1 MDLKNIND
9 NPLSREWEERY
20 AKQPPDV
27 QKKLD
32 ELKEAPSMNQ
42 LEVIKRKRVVPQTGD
57 VFLASPVKGIYFYGI
72 VLNDHPNDIFGGDLF
87 VIILF
92 KTKTKEQTMNNFKLD
107 FDNILTAPR
116 IVGKEYWTRGYFY
129 NIGKTDLNVDNID
142 YGFYDVIDRRYYDE
156 YEEEL
161 DHIPR
166 YLGIFGAA
174 TIIGVAYDIW
184 VELIIDSSL
193 LED

>member
-9 NPLSREWEERY
+9 NPLSREWKERY

-32 ELKEAPSMNQ
+32 ELEPGDVQ
-42 LEVIKRKRVVPQTGD
+42 LEVIKRKRIVPKTGD
-57 VFLASPVKGIYFYGI
+57 VFLVSPVKGIYFYGI
-72 VLNDHPNDIFGGDLF
+72 VLNDNPNDIFGGDLF
-87 VIILF
+87 VIIIF
-92 KTKTKEQTMNNFKLD
+92 KTKTREQTMDCFKLD
-107 FDNILTAPR
+107 FDNILIRPS

-129 NIGKTDLNVDNID
+129 NIGKIDLDFQNLD
-142 YGFYDVIDRRYYDE
+142 YGFYSIAWGKYYNE

-161 DHIPR
+161 NHIPK
-166 YLGIFGAA
+166 YLGSFGVS
-174 TIIGVAYDIW
+174 TIIGIAFYIQR
-184 VELIIDSSL
+184 ELIMDSSL